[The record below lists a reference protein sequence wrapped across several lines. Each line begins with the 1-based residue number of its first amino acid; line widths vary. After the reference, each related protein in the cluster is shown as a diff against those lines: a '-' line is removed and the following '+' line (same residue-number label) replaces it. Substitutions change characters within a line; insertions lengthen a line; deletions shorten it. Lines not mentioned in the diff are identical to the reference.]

1 MSERKDIDAIVGAT
15 VKLEESLNKRITELE
30 KNGERDYDNIDA
42 NRGQINFNLK
52 GIKDCWKLL
61 AKLKELIQKIGVK
74 LDFTS
79 QEAGQSL
86 KEIAELKDKFENH
99 QHLLNGTIIPQFFK
113 EDSGG
118 EE

>member
-1 MSERKDIDAIVGAT
+1 MSDDLIYGIRNDVDELLVARD
-15 VKLEESLNKRITELE
+15 SLAKRIEELE

-42 NRGQINFNLK
+42 NRDQINANLE
-52 GIKDCWKLL
+52 GIGDCWKLL
-61 AKLKELIQKIGVK
+61 AELKE
-74 LDFTS
+74 
-79 QEAGQSL
+79 
-86 KEIAELKDKFENH
+86 KFENH